1 MATEV
6 TSRPSRQNVL
16 IGELPADFLRIEG
29 VNSAPSTPSN
39 LQISSDEQTARALQY
54 GGQIGSQVAAAGPC
68 VGRLSITIVQAKLA
82 KNYGMTRMD
91 PYCRIRVGHA
101 VFETPTDLNGSKSPR
116 WNKTIQCNVQPGV
129 ESLYLEIFDEK
140 SFGADYRIAWNH
152 IQIAPSVFQGE
163 VKDDWYPLSGKQ
175 GDEKEG
181 MINIVLSHQ
190 QVQQMPMFA
199 PQVVYGGVQP
209 MVVPSPYGYAAPV
222 APNMMG
228 YPPQAVPQ
236 PQQQQ
241 QQQIRQPQP
250 VQITPDDINSLKEMF
265 PNMEEAAIQSVLEAN
280 NGNKDAAV
288 NSLLAMSS

>member
-1 MATEV
+1 MATE
-6 TSRPSRQNVL
+6 TTTRNPRQNVMV
-16 IGELPADFLRIEG
+16 GDLPPDFLRIQG
-29 VNSAPSTPSN
+29 VSGGQTQNS
-39 LQISSDEQTARALQY
+39 LQISADEQTARALQY
-54 GGQIGSQVAAAGPC
+54 GQAGMQVAAGPY

-101 VFETPTDLNGSKSPR
+101 VFETPTDLNGSKNPR

-129 ESLYLEIFDEK
+129 DSVYLEIFDEK

-163 VKDDWYPLSGKQ
+163 VKDDWYPLTGKQ

-190 QVQQMPMFA
+190 QVQQMPLFT
-199 PQVVYGGVQP
+199 PQVVYGAPQT
-209 MVVPSPYGYAAPV
+209 MVIPGPYGYAPV

-236 PQQQQ
+236 QPQ
-241 QQQIRQPQP
+241 RQPSQAHQAP
-250 VQITPDDINSLKEMF
+250 QITEADITSLKDMF
-265 PNMEEAAIQSVLEAN
+265 PNMESEAIRSVLEAN
-280 NGNKDAAV
+280 NGNKDAAI
-288 NSLLAMSS
+288 NNLLAMSS